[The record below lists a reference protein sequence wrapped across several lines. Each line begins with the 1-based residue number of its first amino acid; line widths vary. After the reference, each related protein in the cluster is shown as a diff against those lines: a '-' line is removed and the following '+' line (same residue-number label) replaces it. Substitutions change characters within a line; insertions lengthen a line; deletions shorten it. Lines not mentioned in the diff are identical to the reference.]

1 MGRREEVFKYF
12 KKYEDETNDRIQN
25 GIEQNKKGFARICV
39 TDKDGAPVKG
49 VKLQI
54 SQKRHEFL
62 YGANL
67 FMLDELETEAK
78 NDKYKESFKN
88 IFNAATLPF
97 YWDALEPEEGK
108 PRFGKDSV
116 KIYRRPVPDLCLEY
130 CEQNG
135 ITPKEHC
142 LTYFNFTPEWVDVS
156 DTRDYKQ
163 KIERR
168 YKACAERYASRINGW
183 EVTNE
188 LLCNNVE
195 RDVQTFFRD
204 DDVLKW
210 NFELARKYFTTNE
223 LIINE
228 ASHVW
233 LRSERSGGS
242 FAHGRSAYYMMI
254 KEALREGV
262 PIDAV
267 GMQFH
272 MFVRR
277 EQEMQNGFDMYNPMQ
292 LYTVLDRYEKLG
304 KPIQITEITIPA
316 YSDTAEDEEIQAQLI
331 ERLYSIWFSHA
342 STEAIIYWNLVDGY
356 AAFAPQGDMQAGEN
370 YYRGGLMRFDLSKKP
385 AYEMV
390 DELFNKRWRTD
401 TSVETDGSG
410 EAKFKGFYGDY
421 DVIIDGKKY
430 GISTSKKKE
439 NEFKIIL

>member
-401 TSVETDGSG
+401 MSVETDSSG

-421 DVIIDGKKY
+421 DVIIEGKKY

>member
-233 LRSERSGGS
+233 LRRGRSGGS

-370 YYRGGLMRFDLSKKP
+370 YYRGGLMRFDLSEKP

-401 TSVETDGSG
+401 MSVETDGSG